1 MIVDSDRFSAA
12 HDVLPEKLQWKRE
25 CEEQGGACYILRKR
39 EIENYLHR
47 DALARVGH
55 NVVAYDDYSDMKQ
68 LYGRRVVETITQM
81 TGDEILAMD
90 CFNEGERERHELYE
104 IVEALLALADTPT
117 VGHRTH
123 ATHATNAQR
132 AAGR

>member
-1 MIVDSDRFSAA
+1 
-12 HDVLPEKLQWKRE
+12 VLPEKLQWKRE
-25 CEEQGGACYILRKR
+25 CEDQGGACYILRKR

-47 DALARVGH
+47 DALTRGGH
-55 NVVAYDDYSDMKQ
+55 TLVTYDDYSDMKQ
-68 LYGRRVVETITQM
+68 IYGRRVVETITQM

-90 CFNEGERERHELYE
+90 CYDESGRERHELCE

-117 VGHRTH
+117 TVSHRTH
-123 ATHATNAQR
+123 TTNTHR

>member
-1 MIVDSDRFSAA
+1 
-12 HDVLPEKLQWKRE
+12 DVLPEKLQWKRE

-68 LYGRRVVETITQM
+68 LYGRRVVETIEQM
-81 TGDEILAMD
+81 TSEEILVMD
-90 CFNEGERERHELYE
+90 CYEDAGRECHELCE
-104 IVEALLALADTPT
+104 IVEALLALADTPMT
-117 VGHRTH
+117 SHRTH
-123 ATHATNAQR
+123 ATHAPHAPNAQR
-132 AAGR
+132 AAG